1 MATGYKT
8 PGSGR
13 RKGTPNKKTAA
24 LRVRLAQIKAD
35 TPLEFMLTIMRDVTL
50 PPRVRFEAAKA
61 AAPYI
66 HPKAP
71 EKRPDDQRVHI
82 TEIRRIIVDPVRVD
96 DGVPQGDEI
105 ANGQDTPAECGC
117 C

>member
-13 RKGTPNKKTAA
+13 KKGAPNKKPAV
-24 LRVRLAQIKAD
+24 LRVRLAQIEAD
-35 TPLEFMLTIMRDVTL
+35 TPLERMIMRDVTL
-50 PPRVRFEAAKA
+50 PPQIRFEAAKA

-71 EKRPDDQRVHI
+71 EKRPDDHQSFRP
-82 TEIRRIIVDPVRVD
+82 RWAGRCSVRL
-96 DGVPQGDEI
+96 PQLRPGRDE
-105 ANGQDTPAECGC
+105 E
-117 C
+117 

>member
-1 MATGYKT
+1 
-8 PGSGR
+8 
-13 RKGTPNKKTAA
+13 
-24 LRVRLAQIKAD
+24 LAKIETD

-50 PPRVRFEAAKA
+50 PPQVRFEVAKA

-71 EKRPDDQRVHI
+71 EKRPDDQPVHI

-96 DGVPQGDEI
+96 DDVPQADEI
-105 ANGQDTPAECGC
+105 ASGEETRGERAAAGAADLRSR
-117 C
+117 